1 MSSCTLKMAAIRYR
15 DKDDP
20 QVFVAFVKTIEIMNE
35 MLTIIRNKVITPI
48 QYYFACSGPFA

>member
-1 MSSCTLKMAAIRYR
+1 MSCCTLKMAVRHR

-20 QVFVAFVKTIEIMNE
+20 QVFVAFVMTIEIMNE
-35 MLTIIRNKVITPI
+35 MLTIIKNKVITPI